1 MKDSEILIIVKQW
14 LNDNIENQIDI
25 TIKDNERLLSYIE
38 RLQKKE

>member
-25 TIKDNERLLSYIE
+25 TIKDNEKLLSYIE
-38 RLQKKE
+38 RLQKKK